1 MDLDRFAVIMAG
13 GAGSRLWPLSRE
25 SRPKQFIE
33 VGDGKCMLLQTIDRI
48 REIVPYDKCFIITN
62 KKLFDITRKTVEDII
77 PVSNIILEPMRKNTA
92 ACIAYAAMILKEK
105 AGQGVL
111 CFIPADGYVGDENS
125 YRAAVMQACR
135 AAEETNNL
143 VVIGITPTYPSTG
156 YGYIHIASEKAE
168 NGAYKVER
176 FVEKPDLATAERYM
190 KSGDYLWNSGILVG
204 TAEAILKNVKK
215 YLPNHFD
222 SLSRAVKAEN
232 NGQLPLAIENAYNM
246 LENISFD
253 NGVLEKC
260 SAISAVKGRFDWDD
274 IGSLGALPRVLGT
287 DKDGNAIKGNYV
299 GIDTS
304 NTIICGND
312 MLVAAVGVNN
322 MVIAVTQDAVLVC
335 PKDRVQDVKALV
347 GRLKEKGLE
356 RYL

>member
-1 MDLDRFAVIMAG
+1 MNLDRFAVIMAG

-33 VGDGKCMLLQTIDRI
+33 LCDGKCMLLQTIDRI

-62 KKLFDITRKTVEDII
+62 KKLFDITKKTVGDII

-92 ACIAYAAMILKEK
+92 ACIAYATMVLKEK

-111 CFIPADGYVGDENS
+111 CFIPADGYVGEENS
-125 YRAAVMQACR
+125 YRAAVGQACR

-156 YGYIHIASEKAE
+156 YGYIHIDGEKVIS
-168 NGAYKVER
+168 GAYKVER
-176 FVEKPDLATAERYM
+176 FVEKPDHATAEKYM

-204 TAEAILKNVKK
+204 TIEAILKNVKK
-215 YLPNHFD
+215 YLPNHYD
-222 SLSRAVKAEN
+222 SLSRAVQTGD
-232 NGQLPLAIENAYNM
+232 NGELPVSIENAFNK

-260 SAISAVKGRFDWDD
+260 GDISAVKGNFDWDD

-287 DKDGNAIKGNYV
+287 DKDGNAINGSYC

-304 NTIICGND
+304 DTIVCGND
-312 MLVAAVGVNN
+312 MLVATVGVSNL
-322 MVIAVTQDAVLVC
+322 VIAVTQDAVLVC